1 MSWILSLAGMSLGG
15 WIGWA
20 LGRPFGVF
28 VAYLLSV
35 VCSAVA
41 LYWCRRLTRDL
52 LG

>member
-1 MSWILSLAGMSLGG
+1 MSWMLSLAGTTLGG

-20 LGRPFGVF
+20 LGQHFGTF
-28 VAYLLSV
+28 TAYLLSV

-41 LYWCRRLTRDL
+41 LFYCRRLTRDL